1 MPLKLNEGRFFV
13 LNSPFI
19 FRQVSYFMFQMKFS
33 LEDGPNARPFAIKT
47 AIKKKYIYT
56 SNIVTVKT
64 KLSSNQISL
73 DLIILLNATAEWMLE
88 SLNGVINIIYVVDVY
103 S

>member
-47 AIKKKYIYT
+47 AIKKKYI
-56 SNIVTVKT
+56 
-64 KLSSNQISL
+64 
-73 DLIILLNATAEWMLE
+73 
-88 SLNGVINIIYVVDVY
+88 
-103 S
+103 